1 MIKRITLTKEHIAL
15 LKLIK
20 FVDYDKLN
28 TLSVNKEDPY
38 ILGGRLED
46 IAIAL
51 GYENSIIPGS
61 EDDAEGAAFPD
72 DIEGHLVSLHKYIV
86 NNIRD
91 IETIIHQFIDSG
103 VKPGTYKC
111 IDTEEIW
118 TKE

>member
-72 DIEGHLVSLHKYIV
+72 DIEGHLVSLHKYILL
-86 NNIRD
+86 
-91 IETIIHQFIDSG
+91 
-103 VKPGTYKC
+103 PTYC
-111 IDTEEIW
+111 PQLS
-118 TKE
+118 

>member
-1 MIKRITLTKEHIAL
+1 MIKRITLTKEHISL

-20 FVDYDKLN
+20 FEDDEKFN

-46 IAIAL
+46 IAITL
-51 GYENSIIPGS
+51 GYENSIMPGT

-72 DIEGHLVSLHKYIV
+72 DIEEHLVGVHKYIV

-91 IETIIHQFIDSG
+91 IETIIHQFIDCGIS
-103 VKPGTYKC
+103 PGTYKC